1 MNGKYLEKSQYLA
14 LICEPSVDAH
24 LLHLRNKNLAFVI
37 IMMELVMMLKI
48 DKNKTRD
55 DLYDYSDDGH
65 GDYEDLE
72 EAHYSLQRQLGLPLS
87 DPF

>member
-1 MNGKYLEKSQYLA
+1 M
-14 LICEPSVDAH
+14 
-24 LLHLRNKNLAFVI
+24 
-37 IMMELVMMLKI
+37 VMMLKI
-48 DKNKTRD
+48 DKNKIGD
-55 DLYDYSDDGH
+55 DLYDDSDDGR

>member
-1 MNGKYLEKSQYLA
+1 MEQEPG
-14 LICEPSVDAH
+14 ICNHHDGTGNDV
-24 LLHLRNKNLAFVI
+24 KN
-37 IMMELVMMLKI
+37 
-48 DKNKTRD
+48 DN
-55 DLYDYSDDGH
+55 H

>member
-1 MNGKYLEKSQYLA
+1 
-14 LICEPSVDAH
+14 
-24 LLHLRNKNLAFVI
+24 
-37 IMMELVMMLKI
+37 MMELVMMLKI

-55 DLYDYSDDGH
+55 DLYDYIDDGH